1 MVRIESIHA
10 QYPTGNCPVSLSKFF
25 SFFSLQQWKGFR
37 KKHLS
42 KNSPHHSSIFIT
54 TNRYYFDRG
63 CRSDVDY
70 RSHLRPTT
78 FSLSPIQRG
87 MFFNELPLRDCTSFE
102 SSDRK
107 NYTVPMGEPTKAAD
121 AKGWAQWGR
130 NIAWKNLDS
139 SRPVE
144 RISIDSGIKKGSR
157 ITINYT
163 WFEKISS
170 RDEFPI
176 FRDRMGNSP
185 RKFNGRYPINI
196 SSILFHKIS
205 FVITLLL
212 LNMNRCVL
220 KKKKRKKTFH
230 SYLSLISK
238 SMYESNSMRRE
249 IIRMFRFVSFEC
261 NFNCQ
266 SSPTQQKEKIR

>member
-54 TNRYYFDRG
+54 TNRYLFWQGMQIG
-63 CRSDVDY
+63 CWLSI
-70 RSHLRPTT
+70 PFATT

-144 RISIDSGIKKGSR
+144 RISIESGIKKGSR

-163 WFEKISS
+163 WFERKS
-170 RDEFPI
+170 R
-176 FRDRMGNSP
+176 RGT
-185 RKFNGRYPINI
+185 
-196 SSILFHKIS
+196 S
-205 FVITLLL
+205 F
-212 LNMNRCVL
+212 
-220 KKKKRKKTFH
+220 
-230 SYLSLISK
+230 LSLKTEWEIRH
-238 SMYESNSMRRE
+238 ENSMKG
-249 IIRMFRFVSFEC
+249 IR
-261 NFNCQ
+261 
-266 SSPTQQKEKIR
+266 

>member
-1 MVRIESIHA
+1 MYIGFSAIIALTFNGPHRIDSRAIPDGQLPHFSEQI
-10 QYPTGNCPVSLSKFF
+10 LLLFF
-25 SFFSLQQWKGFR
+25 SPTVERNIWVKIRHTILRSLLQLIG
-37 KKHLS
+37 
-42 KNSPHHSSIFIT
+42 I
-54 TNRYYFDRG
+54 YFDRG

-185 RKFNGRYPINI
+185 RKFNERCPINI
-196 SSILFHKIS
+196 SSILFQKIS

-220 KKKKRKKTFH
+220 KKKKKK
-230 SYLSLISK
+230 
-238 SMYESNSMRRE
+238 EN
-249 IIRMFRFVSFEC
+249 VSFIFIINIEIDVR
-261 NFNCQ
+261 
-266 SSPTQQKEKIR
+266 K